1 MLYHAIHH
9 TIPYYTMYYTELLK
23 SDGGGRHAAE
33 QEGEN
38 RLPAAKQDHRDKVDV
53 GGGDHHGDD
62 DDDGGDVGGGDHGD
76 DDAHHDNH

>member
-1 MLYHAIHH
+1 MGL
-9 TIPYYTMYYTELLK
+9 
-23 SDGGGRHAAE
+23 
-33 QEGEN
+33 EGM
-38 RLPAAKQDHRDKVDV
+38 RRSRKGKTLPAAKQDHRDKVDV